1 MKKRYPFKFLD
12 AYTKEDVDIFFG
24 REEEINALYEMVF
37 QTNLLLVYG
46 ASGTGK
52 TSLIQ
57 CGLASRFKSHDW
69 LAINIRRGNNI
80 NQSLEKALTES
91 AKTEDELNNKPDTED
106 YFTDFQDIIK
116 GEKPLSDLEKLFKTI
131 YLKYFRPVY
140 LIFDQFEELYIL
152 GSEDEQR
159 TFIQTVGQIMRIEQ
173 PVKLII
179 SIREEY
185 LGHLFEFEKA
195 VPQLMHKK
203 LRVESMNLKKV
214 RKVIKGVTDPKKSI
228 VTINASEVKEFEE
241 SVFQLIKSSEKNLTF
256 QLTYLQVF
264 LDKLYITISG
274 DETREKEALFSLD
287 ALNEVGDI
295 EDVLRDFLEEEV
307 KRIYLLAKE
316 RYNTITIN
324 TIWKILSPFATLEGT
339 KEPISKQ
346 DLYNHLRELDQEL
359 ILVVITAF
367 ADNARILKYSVE
379 HELYE
384 LVHDS
389 LALRI
394 SEKRTDDEI
403 ALLEVKRLIKT
414 QVSIMET
421 AREDFT
427 SKQLDFIDRY
437 SDKISP
443 SEKEKAWIEK
453 SRKKVNAQKIK
464 RKRRL
469 WFTFSGLVLLL
480 IIVSG
485 LLIWALDQQKKT
497 KDAYTQLKF
506 KRSEANAKELKSFG
520 DSYLELKKKDFASQ
534 SYKAALDTLKDY
546 PEDSLYK
553 KIEKCYDSCKK

>member
-116 GEKPLSDLEKLFKTI
+116 GEKQLSDLEKLFKTI